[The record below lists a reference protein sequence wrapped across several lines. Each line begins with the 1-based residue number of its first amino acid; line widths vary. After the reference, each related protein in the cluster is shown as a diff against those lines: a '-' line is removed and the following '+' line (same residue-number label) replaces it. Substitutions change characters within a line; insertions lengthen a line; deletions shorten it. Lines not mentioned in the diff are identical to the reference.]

1 MRVDRLSNE
10 ATLKY
15 FLFGAVAL
23 AVMAYGLTLL
33 YGLAGSLNLN
43 DIGQAL
49 RSADRL
55 WAGLAVGIV
64 LIGYAFEAT
73 LVPFHFWA
81 PDVYQGATAP
91 VAGFLSV
98 VPKIAGFA
106 GLLRFL
112 LLALPGELLNW
123 PLGVAILAVLTTVL
137 GNLVAL
143 RQTHMKR
150 LLAYSSIAQAGYVLA
165 ALAVADRIEGAISA
179 AGYYLAAYLFMN
191 LGAFVVVAQVE
202 RTTGSDLIAELRGF
216 ARPAPLPAA
225 VLALSLL
232 SLAGIPPLAGYVG
245 KVLVLQ
251 AILDGGLVWLAVIII
266 ANMVIGL
273 YYYIAVVAEMY
284 LKGPYREQNFPGK
297 SGYSLSALISLSGT
311 LFLGILPALALQLT
325 GLLSRLV
332 YPR

>member
-232 SLAGIPPLAGYVG
+232 SLAGIPPLAGFVG

-284 LKGPYREQNFPGK
+284 LKEPYREQNFPGK

>member
-106 GLLRFL
+106 G
-112 LLALPGELLNW
+112 W
-123 PLGVAILAVLTTVL
+123 HC
-137 GNLVAL
+137 LVS
-143 RQTHMKR
+143 
-150 LLAYSSIAQAGYVLA
+150 Y
-165 ALAVADRIEGAISA
+165 
-179 AGYYLAAYLFMN
+179 
-191 LGAFVVVAQVE
+191 
-202 RTTGSDLIAELRGF
+202 
-216 ARPAPLPAA
+216 
-225 VLALSLL
+225 
-232 SLAGIPPLAGYVG
+232 
-245 KVLVLQ
+245 
-251 AILDGGLVWLAVIII
+251 
-266 ANMVIGL
+266 
-273 YYYIAVVAEMY
+273 
-284 LKGPYREQNFPGK
+284 
-297 SGYSLSALISLSGT
+297 
-311 LFLGILPALALQLT
+311 
-325 GLLSRLV
+325 
-332 YPR
+332 